1 MTLCLY
7 ASSLKGLAKE
17 LGIPIVVLVQVKR
30 NDKGL
35 PPTIVDIR
43 VGNSIVKDA
52 DTVIFLHKQ
61 IPEDTEL
68 IVAKHRA
75 SI

>member
-1 MTLCLY
+1 MR
-7 ASSLKGLAKE
+7 
-17 LGIPIVVLVQVKR
+17 IPIVVLVQVKR